1 MLFLVN
7 EGARQAQGDE
17 SFVYLALFCSL
28 ILIGSILLTPSQEKK
43 GTSKGAASFTSAAF
57 DFVSPLSFG
66 RFGLALWLL
75 QLAFLR
81 TFLKGSF
88 VKAVVAAFRAPFL
101 FVKSF
106 VNSLSLFFFEGA
118 VAAF

>member
-1 MLFLVN
+1 LVT
-7 EGARQAQGDE
+7 
-17 SFVYLALFCSL
+17 S
-28 ILIGSILLTPSQEKK
+28 SQEKK
-43 GTSKGAASFTSAAF
+43 GASNGATGFTFAGF

-75 QLAFLR
+75 QLSFLR
-81 TFLKGSF
+81 TFLKGRF

-101 FVKSF
+101 FVKAF
-106 VNSLSLFFFEGA
+106 VNGLALFFFEGA